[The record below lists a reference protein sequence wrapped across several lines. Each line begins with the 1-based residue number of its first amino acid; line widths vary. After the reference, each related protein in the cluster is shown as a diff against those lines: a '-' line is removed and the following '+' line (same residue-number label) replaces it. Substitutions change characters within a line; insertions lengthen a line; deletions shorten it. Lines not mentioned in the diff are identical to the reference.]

1 MQPSSGASELRGGPG
16 VAGGGSVRGRCRRR
30 WGLVLAVAIGALL
43 TAESAWSQGDRRFN
57 VQVTVAEISDAHG
70 KIDSRAKRLD
80 QNLRKQFRYN
90 SLRVL
95 KARRLA
101 LRMDEV
107 GSVKLPNGR
116 MFRVRPLNL
125 GDRGLLMAVGWE
137 GEVMMDMR
145 APSNHLLVI
154 GGPAH
159 GTGQLVISIEPQY

>member
-1 MQPSSGASELRGGPG
+1 MQPSRGTAALRGHGRRYGRLALVAAVG
-16 VAGGGSVRGRCRRR
+16 V
-30 WGLVLAVAIGALL
+30 LL
-43 TAESAWSQGDRRFN
+43 TAGTAWGQDDRRFN
-57 VQVTVAEISDAHG
+57 VRVTVAEISEDEG
-70 KIDSRAKRLD
+70 KIDARAKRLD
-80 QNLRKQFRYN
+80 ANLRKKFRYN

-95 KARRLA
+95 KERRLA

-145 APSNHLLVI
+145 APNRHLLVI

-159 GTGQLVISIEPQY
+159 GAGQLVISIEPEY

>member
-1 MQPSSGASELRGGPG
+1 MQPSSAVSALRGGRSA
-16 VAGGGSVRGRCRRR
+16 AGCASVRGHFRRR
-30 WGLVLAVAIGALL
+30 WRPALAVAVGVLL
-43 TAESAWSQGDRRFN
+43 GAESAWSQDDRRFN
-57 VQVTVAEISDAHG
+57 VQVTVAEISEAEG

-80 QNLRKQFRYN
+80 ANLRRKFRYN

-95 KARRLA
+95 KEKRLA

-116 MFRVRPLNL
+116 MFRVRPMNL

-137 GEVMMDMR
+137 GEMMMDMR

-154 GGPAH
+154 GGADH
-159 GTGQLVISIEPQY
+159 GAGQLVISIEPEY